1 MPPVKHKSLFVSDIH
16 LGVNHTNVE
25 HLLSVLRENEFENI
39 FLVGDI
45 IDGWKLRRSFSWD
58 ENANTFLQKI
68 FRAARKG
75 TNIVYII
82 GNHDEFLY
90 KFKDQSFGNIFIKEK
105 HFHQT
110 LKGETILLIHG
121 HQFDGIIKCN
131 KWLQHLGSVLYEWL
145 LKLNVGFNRIRHFG
159 GFGYW
164 SLSKFL
170 KTKTKEVVNYVSS
183 FESAL
188 IDYAESQ
195 KVDSVICG
203 HIHSPKIKKSKINY
217 YNCGDFVENKSY
229 IVETLEGEIKLIHE
243 PETK

>member
-183 FESAL
+183 FENAL

>member
-1 MPPVKHKSLFVSDIH
+1 MSPVKYKSLFISDVH
-16 LGVNHTNVE
+16 LGVRHTNIE
-25 HLLSVLRENEFENI
+25 YLLRVLRENEFENI

-75 TNIVYII
+75 SNIVYII

-90 KFKDQSFGNIFIKEK
+90 KFEGQSFGNISIKEK
-105 HFHQT
+105 YFYQT
-110 LKGETILLIHG
+110 ASGEKILLIHG
-121 HQFDGIIKCN
+121 HQFDGIVKYN
-131 KWLQHLGSVLYEWL
+131 KWLQHVGSVLYEWL
-145 LKLNVGFNRIRHFG
+145 IIANVQFNRVRHFF

-170 KTKTKEVVNYVSS
+170 KAKTKEVVNYVSS
-183 FESAL
+183 FEDTL
-188 IDYAESQ
+188 TDYAESQ
-195 KVDSVICG
+195 GVDSVVCG
-203 HIHSPKIKKSKINY
+203 HIHTPKIKKSKINY

-229 IVETLEGEIKLIHE
+229 IVETLEGEIKLFHE
-243 PETK
+243 TN